1 MINIMR
7 IILSCSYIY
16 IWFIPFLLV
25 GTIHLIIM
33 NIRKNEPYY
42 IELFLLG
49 LWLFLIIIPIF
60 YCCCYF

>member
-7 IILSCSYIY
+7 IILSCSHIY

-25 GTIHLIIM
+25 GTIHLIIS
-33 NIRKNEPYY
+33 NIRKNEPYH

-49 LWLFLIIIPIF
+49 LWLLLIIIPIF